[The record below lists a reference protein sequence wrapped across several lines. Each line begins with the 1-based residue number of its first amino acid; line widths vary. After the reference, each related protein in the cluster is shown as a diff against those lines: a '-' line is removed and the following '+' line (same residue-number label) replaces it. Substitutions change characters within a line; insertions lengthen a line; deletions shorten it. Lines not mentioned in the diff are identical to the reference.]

1 MADPVDLSA
10 MAAAA
15 AEGIPVATPP
25 AVVDATVPA
34 APTGDLAA
42 AADAGAAAAPA
53 DAAAAAADADGDAAA
68 AGATAPPPPPSEP
81 PVLASVPAP
90 SGKGTVVAPVARGEA
105 DALSRALT
113 DVKSVFL
120 YPLLTGMFTGVG
132 FVAGKRLAE
141 AWFYPDGVAVA
152 PTVAYK

>member
-10 MAAAA
+10 MATAA
-15 AEGIPVATPP
+15 AEAIPVATPP

-42 AADAGAAAAPA
+42 AAEAGAASTPA
-53 DAAAAAADADGDAAA
+53 SAAAAADADGDAAA

-90 SGKGTVVAPVARGEA
+90 SGKGTVVAPVSRGEG

-141 AWFYPDGVAVA
+141 AWFYPDGVTVA